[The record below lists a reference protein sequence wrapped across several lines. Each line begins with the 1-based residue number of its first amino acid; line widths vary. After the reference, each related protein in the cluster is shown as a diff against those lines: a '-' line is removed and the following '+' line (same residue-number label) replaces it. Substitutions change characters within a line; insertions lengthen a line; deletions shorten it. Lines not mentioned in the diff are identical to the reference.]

1 MIVTLNNKSTNATLH
16 INNRIITSFFRQHT
30 THTKKNLNPGLI
42 PLIPSQ
48 GTTYILQA
56 YCTYSTN
63 ILQLGGGQL
72 THLRTG
78 YRVQFNVLP
87 EVRCAT
93 TCIGISSINIFL
105 SFFLSS
111 KSMDAFCLLLI
122 KSGWVLFL
130 SKSWQC
136 LVKVM
141 AENLYLRSLERPP
154 NMVDTNGEVAT
165 HRLCWI

>member
-1 MIVTLNNKSTNATLH
+1 M
-16 INNRIITSFFRQHT
+16 
-30 THTKKNLNPGLI
+30 
-42 PLIPSQ
+42 
-48 GTTYILQA
+48 
-56 YCTYSTN
+56 
-63 ILQLGGGQL
+63 
-72 THLRTG
+72 
-78 YRVQFNVLP
+78 LP

-111 KSMDAFCLLLI
+111 NSMDAFYLLLI

-130 SKSWQC
+130 SKGWQC

-154 NMVDTNGEVAT
+154 NMVDTNDEVAT